1 MNCMLTLSIPRY
13 MPPRW
18 VLGQL
23 PFDRAWLYMSEIDVN
38 GLNPDRRACLEAEGA
53 LVLVS

>member
-1 MNCMLTLSIPRY
+1 

-18 VLGQL
+18 VLGQAGL